1 MLFCKSSIKYFNNC
15 LLLLLTL
22 VAKFS
27 AAQNYQS
34 IHGSMYAGSLAP
46 ANNPAAIQHVPFSW
60 DVTVF
65 ATQAKQSTNAFI
77 IKDFS
82 LLSPSSNAVIVS
94 DNGVKKRFFFTNQD
108 MHLFNARIRL
118 NENST
123 IAFGGNVRSYAY
135 ANSSE
140 TNYQDT
146 VYSLADFLKINV
158 DRQPLSGQAV
168 GSSWLEGY
176 FTYSRKLVDD
186 GFNLL
191 NAGITVKAN
200 RSLGGGYAR
209 AQDLRYSTSF
219 DNDGR
224 AIYALETGS
233 LQYGYSY
240 NFDYIRSN
248 SSTSTNAKNFLKR
261 AYNNVGFDVGIE
273 YIMQGDVEDDDEA
286 DDFSYTTKIGISLM
300 DIGANKYRHS
310 SNSGLAIAGKNG
322 ITDTVLENK
331 FRDVQSVKQFKD
343 TLASISNS
351 FTNTVTNFV
360 VYQPTRL
367 MINVDQYMGRNF
379 FVNAELTLPVI
390 SLAGSST
397 LFIKDMNLLAVTPRW
412 ETKSFGLYMP
422 LLMNMKKQFW
432 VGGALR
438 AGPLLL
444 GVHNLS
450 NLFSKNKIQ
459 NGGGY
464 IALTIRPGRSYS
476 REGGD
481 AEKLSK
487 QQRRNLDCPRF

>member
-1 MLFCKSSIKYFNNC
+1 MYHKCYLFFAALLITIISS
-15 LLLLLTL
+15 
-22 VAKFS
+22 
-27 AAQNYQS
+27 AQNYQA

-46 ANNPAAIQHVPFSW
+46 ANNPAAIQHAPFSW
-60 DVTVF
+60 DLTIF
-65 ATQAKQSTNAFI
+65 AAQAKQGTNAFVV
-77 IKDFS
+77 KNFS
-82 LLSPSSNAVIVS
+82 LLSPSSDAVFVS
-94 DNGVKKRFFFTNQD
+94 NNGVKNRFVFANQD
-108 MHLFNARIRL
+108 LHLFNARIRL

-135 ANSSE
+135 GTSSQ

-158 DRQPLSGQAV
+158 DRQPFSGQAV

-176 FTYSRKLVDD
+176 FTYSRTLIDD

-191 NAGITVKAN
+191 NAGITIKAN

-209 AQDLRYSTSF
+209 AEDLRYTTSF

-224 AIYALETGS
+224 AIYTLETGN

-240 NFDYIRSN
+240 NFDYVNSN
-248 SSTSTNAKNFLKR
+248 ATSTINAKNFLKR

-273 YIMQGDVEDDDEA
+273 YIIQKGMEDDDDA
-286 DDFSYTTKIGISLM
+286 DDFSYSTKVGISLM
-300 DIGANKYRHS
+300 DIGGNKYRHGR
-310 SNSGLAIAGKNG
+310 NSGLAIGSKNG
-322 ITDTVLENK
+322 ITDSVLENK
-331 FRDVQSVKQFKD
+331 FKNIDNVAGFRD
-343 TLASISNS
+343 TLASIANS
-351 FTNTVTNFV
+351 FTGTVSNFV
-360 VYQPTRL
+360 IYQPTRL
-367 MINVDQYMGRNF
+367 IINVDQYLSSNF

-390 SLAGSST
+390 QLASSNT

-412 ETKSFGLYMP
+412 ETKSLGLYMP
-422 LLMNMKKQFW
+422 VMLNMRKQLW

-450 NLFSKNKIQ
+450 NIFSKNKIQ

-464 IALTIRPGRSYS
+464 IALTIRPGRMFNMDSETNHMTKS
-476 REGGD
+476 
-481 AEKLSK
+481 
-487 QQRRNLDCPRF
+487 QRKNLDCPKF

>member
-1 MLFCKSSIKYFNNC
+1 MYHKCGLLIAALLFSVFSS
-15 LLLLLTL
+15 
-22 VAKFS
+22 
-27 AAQNYQS
+27 AQNYQA

-46 ANNPAAIQHVPFSW
+46 ASNPAAIQHVPFSW

-65 ATQAKQSTNAFI
+65 AAQVKQSTNTF
-77 IKDFS
+77 KVKNFS
-82 LLSPSSNAVIVS
+82 LLSPSSDAVVVS
-94 DNGVKKRFFFTNQD
+94 NNGVKKRFLFANQD
-108 MHLFNARIRL
+108 LHLFNARIRL
-118 NENST
+118 NANSA

-135 ANSSE
+135 ANSSQ

-158 DRQPLSGQAV
+158 DRQPLSGQTV

-176 FTYSRKLVDD
+176 FTYSRTLIDD
-186 GFNLL
+186 GFSLL
-191 NAGITVKAN
+191 NAGITVKAT

-224 AIYALETGS
+224 TVYSLETGN

-240 NFDYIRSN
+240 NFDYVNSN
-248 SSTSTNAKNFLKR
+248 RSSTINAKNFLKR

-273 YIMQGDVEDDDEA
+273 YVIQKGVEDDDEA
-286 DDFSYTTKIGISLM
+286 DDFSYSTKIGISLM
-300 DIGANKYRHS
+300 DIGGNKYRHGR
-310 SNSGLAIAGKNG
+310 NSGLAIGSKSG
-322 ITDTVLENK
+322 ITDSILEGK
-331 FRDVQSVKQFKD
+331 FRNIENVAGFRD
-343 TLASISNS
+343 TIASIANS
-351 FTNTVTNFV
+351 FTATVSNFV
-360 VYQPTRL
+360 IYQPTRL
-367 MINVDQYMGRNF
+367 IINVDQYLSNNF

-390 SLAGSST
+390 QLASSNT

-412 ETKSFGLYMP
+412 ETRSLGLYMP
-422 LLMNMKKQFW
+422 VLLNMRKQLW

-450 NLFSKNKIQ
+450 NIFSKNKIQ

-464 IALTIRPGRSYS
+464 IALTIRPVRLFSMDS
-476 REGGD
+476 ETD
-481 AEKLSK
+481 HMTKS
-487 QQRRNLDCPRF
+487 QRKNLDCPKF